1 MTFESAGS
9 EDHLSANHSSTEEAA
24 TVINVDHRI
33 ASDHDSIENDHESSQ
48 ILEASSGAMAS
59 CNGSPNEVE
68 SSSNLNNLRK
78 TLSKWLRIQRPSS
91 KSKAKKPKQRYRLMG
106 WPPRWVRDQDT
117 KSNQRALP
125 PVPSGHTSPNFNP
138 ENDDERVS
146 TPELRPEDFPP
157 GVAYLPD
164 GDDEEPIEF
173 GSKSNI
179 IDFTASIDAVKNVS
193 FHCKKFYLGVFSRIN
208 SIHNLKI
215 TYICMYVCKFP
226 LTLFNKNFV
235 KTTYLLECFSPVS

>member
-48 ILEASSGAMAS
+48 ILEASSGAIAS

-91 KSKAKKPKQRYRLMG
+91 KTKAKKPKQRYRLMG

-193 FHCKKFYLGVFSRIN
+193 FHCKKFYLGVFSRSI
-208 SIHNLKI
+208 SIHNVKI
-215 TYICMYVCKFP
+215 TEISSYTF
-226 LTLFNKNFV
+226 LT
-235 KTTYLLECFSPVS
+235 